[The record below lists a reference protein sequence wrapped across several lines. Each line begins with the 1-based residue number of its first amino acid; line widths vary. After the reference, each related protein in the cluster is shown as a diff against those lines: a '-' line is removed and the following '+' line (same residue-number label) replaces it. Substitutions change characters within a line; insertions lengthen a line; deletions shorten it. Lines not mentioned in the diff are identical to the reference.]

1 MLKIS
6 ENQESYASLITY
18 VVVKFD
24 PQKKNENTQFSESD
38 SQDKEYRCYLDH
50 HEFLFFNITQTLFLE
65 SISLRKV
72 C

>member
-1 MLKIS
+1 MIKIS
-6 ENQESYASLITY
+6 ENKESHSSLITY

-24 PQKKNENTQFSESD
+24 PHKKNENIQFSTCD
-38 SQDKEYRCYLDH
+38 PQDKDH

-65 SISLRKV
+65 SISLRQV